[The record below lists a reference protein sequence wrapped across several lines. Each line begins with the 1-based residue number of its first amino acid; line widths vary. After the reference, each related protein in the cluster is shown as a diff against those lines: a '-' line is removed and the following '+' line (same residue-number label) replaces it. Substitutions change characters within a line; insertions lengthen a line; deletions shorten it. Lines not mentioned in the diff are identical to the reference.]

1 MVKLSHEILLNNQEE
16 ALHLLG
22 QNGEFRK
29 RIQEEAQVRIVDR
42 GAKVV
47 IIGDEKDARLVS
59 GLLNG
64 MLANIRRGRPP
75 ELAEVD
81 QALTRLGR
89 EKSLPETHMQALA
102 EQPAA
107 LRPDI
112 RIRPLT
118 PGQKEYLDTIHRC
131 EMTLVTGPA
140 GTGKTYLAMAA
151 AVSALLSKQVQR
163 IILTRPAVEAG
174 ESLGFLPGDLEQ
186 KVNPYLRP
194 LYDALYSM
202 VDLERVRRLM
212 EQQRIEVAPLAF
224 MRGRTLDKAFIIL
237 DEAQNTTSDQML
249 MFLTRLG
256 MGSRA
261 VITGDVTQQDLPRGT
276 VSGLVEA
283 QRILNRIPGIGII
296 NLTKEDVVR
305 NPLVQ
310 RIVNAYESDKLRN
323 HRPHDHDKTRRNR

>member
-1 MVKLSHEILLNNQEE
+1 M
-16 ALHLLG
+16 
-22 QNGEFRK
+22 
-29 RIQEEAQVRIVDR
+29 DR

-47 IIGDEKDARLVS
+47 IIGDEEDARLVNR
-59 GLLNG
+59 LLSG

-89 EKSLPETHMQALA
+89 EKNQPETEMEALA

-118 PGQKEYLDTIHRC
+118 PGQKEYLDTIGRC
-131 EMTLVTGPA
+131 EITLVTGPA

-151 AVSALLSKQVQR
+151 AVSALLSKRVQR
-163 IILTRPAVEAG
+163 LILTRPAVEAG
-174 ESLGFLPGDLEQ
+174 ESLGFLPGDLEE

-202 VDLERVRRLM
+202 VDLERVRRLV

-224 MRGRTLDKAFIIL
+224 MRGRTLDKAFVIL

-276 VSGLVEA
+276 LSGLVEA
-283 QRILNRIPGIGII
+283 HRILRPIPGIGTIS
-296 NLTKEDVVR
+296 LTNEDVVR

-310 RIVNAYESDKLRN
+310 RIVNAYETESARRAEREAEDRN
-323 HRPHDHDKTRRNR
+323 QTNA